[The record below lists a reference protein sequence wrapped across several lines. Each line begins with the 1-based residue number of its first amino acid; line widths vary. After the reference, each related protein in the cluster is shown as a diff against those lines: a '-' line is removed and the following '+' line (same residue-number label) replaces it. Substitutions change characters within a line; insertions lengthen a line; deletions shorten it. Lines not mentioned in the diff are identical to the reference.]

1 MPNTKTRWSWG
12 RLVPVQ
18 GMDQAGS
25 LSQLDGL
32 GTEMAERPSTNQGVI
47 A

>member
-12 RLVPVQ
+12 KLVPVQ
-18 GMDQAGS
+18 GVNESGS
-25 LSQLDGL
+25 PSQLDGL
-32 GTEMAERPSTNQGVI
+32 GTEMAEHPSTNQGVI